1 MSPERWQREVGLA
14 EARVEGVEG
23 VLGERQPEESL
34 RSAQQRVVPEV
45 PWATWLN
52 WRRRYEGGSGPPWE
66 RLLDGRVPPPTQR
79 IPEPVRVAARALRRS
94 NRSMSAEAAREHLVA
109 EFGEEGAISDT
120 SLKRIWAEAG
130 LSYER
135 PAVGGAAPG
144 EEVTHFSGGAGL
156 ALLGA
161 ADTELGLSRSLGEA
175 ALAAGARAK
184 AAQREVQPE
193 ATGVEERN
201 ERGQFTAAYNE
212 AWRTGVEPG
221 TADGRWAPEAVKR
234 GHRALCELDTL
245 KQSPERLGKK
255 LLCMGATP
263 LLTERRG
270 FEGLVGLPGQWLELL
285 EAPAY
290 MPATLSKSLA
300 ELALL
305 DVGEALWDT
314 HARAWFEVSGRWSQ
328 EGPSWLRLVA
338 YIDATQDPYWTQR
351 YALSGKVSRVGRVMP
366 CLTRVALCSGPGVPL
381 LVETHAGTASL
392 KRQVPLL
399 LDRADRELGVGEVG
413 RLTVLDAEAAHAEL
427 LMALRDKGR
436 LFITVLKGA
445 AAKAATIQTEGAST
459 SYRERDELRELT
471 LRLRGQG
478 APEGG
483 LELRGVQMSRLGG
496 RRPKSTIFITNAS
509 ADELETPQIA
519 EAYLS
524 RWPHQEQLFRDAR
537 NGGGL
542 QHSHGYGGDNVTHL
556 ALPTQLERAKATV
569 VRTEKTLRLA
579 ESVEYDLADAQAAG
593 DETAQTLTQ
602 EALATAVKQAKQART
617 ALDKARAN
625 LERLETMPREIYRR
639 DTGRDTIATCLKLTA
654 LMLVDFV
661 LKEYFGGLK
670 MEWRRFIEELIPL
683 PVTRRVSKA
692 RVLFQIHAN
701 PRQPE
706 RMAQLRQAC
715 DVINARKL
723 RRDGRALRFEVLEP
737 SGRGP

>member
-1 MSPERWQREVGLA
+1 
-14 EARVEGVEG
+14 
-23 VLGERQPEESL
+23 
-34 RSAQQRVVPEV
+34 
-45 PWATWLN
+45 
-52 WRRRYEGGSGPPWE
+52 
-66 RLLDGRVPPPTQR
+66 
-79 IPEPVRVAARALRRS
+79 
-94 NRSMSAEAAREHLVA
+94 
-109 EFGEEGAISDT
+109 
-120 SLKRIWAEAG
+120 
-130 LSYER
+130 
-135 PAVGGAAPG
+135 
-144 EEVTHFSGGAGL
+144 
-156 ALLGA
+156 
-161 ADTELGLSRSLGEA
+161 
-175 ALAAGARAK
+175 
-184 AAQREVQPE
+184 
-193 ATGVEERN
+193 
-201 ERGQFTAAYNE
+201 
-212 AWRTGVEPG
+212 
-221 TADGRWAPEAVKR
+221 
-234 GHRALCELDTL
+234 
-245 KQSPERLGKK
+245 
-255 LLCMGATP
+255 
-263 LLTERRG
+263 
-270 FEGLVGLPGQWLELL
+270 
-285 EAPAY
+285 
-290 MPATLSKSLA
+290 
-300 ELALL
+300 
-305 DVGEALWDT
+305 
-314 HARAWFEVSGRWSQ
+314 
-328 EGPSWLRLVA
+328 
-338 YIDATQDPYWTQR
+338 
-351 YALSGKVSRVGRVMP
+351 
-366 CLTRVALCSGPGVPL
+366 
-381 LVETHAGTASL
+381 
-392 KRQVPLL
+392 
-399 LDRADRELGVGEVG
+399 
-413 RLTVLDAEAAHAEL
+413 
-427 LMALRDKGR
+427 MALRDKGR

-445 AAKAATIQTEGAST
+445 AAKAATIQTEGPST

-617 ALDKARAN
+617 ALDKASAN